1 MVGIC
6 VNIFSFSSGTILER
20 KYLKTLINQMW
31 IIAYPVFCFSEPSE
45 SMLAAIS
52 RANAC
57 ALSCFS
63 FFSSGVILALSEE
76 GSNEKLSTALVTR
89 LVRWL

>member
-1 MVGIC
+1 MVGIL
-6 VNIFSFSSGTILER
+6 VIWDYFGKK

-31 IIAYPVFCFSEPSE
+31 NIAYPVFCFSEPSE

-76 GSNEKLSTALVTR
+76 GSIEKPSTALVTR